1 MARQYDANALSY
13 LTMPNEQAFKEIAS
27 DNELSDEQLFVLKHT
42 VRKGLDECRDFHRKQ
57 LKLPDQSAMLDCAD
71 DVIHHFDKLET
82 LIRNNRRSVDV
93 MTVPETVG
101 ALGRLLSFS
110 AVSEFLGERG
120 SDRDFRPE
128 LKKIEQSEGEAA
140 TLLKLEQALA
150 LPKERADI
158 EQRTEL
164 FLFIICKLR
173 EQFMIWRDAQPI
185 DVGGSPAEP
194 FRRIMIFTL
203 ACHATSI
210 LGERKGRPA
219 ISRTGGARFIK
230 LTQDVLENCGIKSVG
245 DNADAIKNYFKNTK
259 LWAVISHYNDF
270 KPRIR
275 V

>member
-13 LTMPNEQAFKEIAS
+13 LTMPDEELFKEIAK
-27 DNELSDEQLFVLKHT
+27 DNKLNDEQLFVLKYT
-42 VRKGLDECRDFHRKQ
+42 VRKALDECHDFHSRQ
-57 LKLPDQSAMLDCAD
+57 LKMPDRSAMLDCAD
-71 DVIHHFDKLET
+71 DVIHLFDKLET
-82 LIRNNRRSVDV
+82 LIRTNRRSVGV

-110 AVSEFLGERG
+110 AVSEFLGQRG

-158 EQRTEL
+158 EQRAEL
-164 FLFIICKLR
+164 LLFIICKLR
-173 EQFMIWRDAQPI
+173 EQFMFWRGAQPI

-210 LGERKGRPA
+210 LGEQKGQPA
-219 ISRTGGARFIK
+219 ISKTGGPRFIK
-230 LTQDVLENCGIKSVG
+230 LTKDVLENCGINSVG
-245 DNADAIKNYFKNTK
+245 DNADAIKNYFKK
-259 LWAVISHYNDF
+259 PEVWAVISHYNDL